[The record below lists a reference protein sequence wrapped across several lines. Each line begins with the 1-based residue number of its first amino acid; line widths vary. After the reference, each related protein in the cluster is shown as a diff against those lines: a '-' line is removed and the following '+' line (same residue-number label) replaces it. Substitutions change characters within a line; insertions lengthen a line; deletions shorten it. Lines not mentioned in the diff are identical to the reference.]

1 MTIDRSRRR
10 ILTSL
15 AALPLLGSSLGFA
28 AAADPTPLVLAHL
41 AKLEKSL
48 NGRLG
53 LFAWDTGTGRQLHYH
68 ADDAFPFCSTFKVLL
83 TGAILQQE
91 AEHPGLLQQSLR
103 LRPADFVTYSPITEN
118 HRDEDVTIST
128 LCAAALQYSDNTAA
142 NLLIKQLGG
151 PAAVT
156 AFARNLGDQHF
167 RLDRWETDLN
177 SAIPGDQRDTTT
189 PAAMGQDLHHL
200 LLGKALPAP
209 QQAQLRQWLQ
219 GNTTGNKR
227 IRAGVPS
234 DWLVGDKTG
243 TGSYGATNDVAVFWP
258 PQRAPIILAIY
269 TTRTNKEA
277 LPREDV
283 IVAATES
290 VIAWLG

>member
-15 AALPLLGSSLGFA
+15 AALPLLGCSLGIA
-28 AAADPTPLVLAHL
+28 TESDPTPLALAQL
-41 AKLEKSL
+41 AELEKSL

-53 LFAWDTGTGRQLHYH
+53 LFAWDTGTGRQLRYH

-83 TGAILQQE
+83 VGAILAQE
-91 AEHPGLLQQSLR
+91 VVSPGLLQQSIQ
-103 LRPADFVTYSPITEN
+103 LRPADLVTYSPITEK
-118 HRDEDVTIST
+118 HRDEDVTIAA

-151 PAAVT
+151 PEAVT
-156 AFARNLGDQHF
+156 AFARRLGDQHF

-177 SAIPGDQRDTTT
+177 SAIPGDRRDTTT
-189 PAAMGQDLHHL
+189 PAAMGQDLHSL
-200 LLGKALPAP
+200 LLGKALPAS
-209 QQAQLRQWLQ
+209 QQTQLRQWLL

-227 IRAGVPS
+227 IKAAAPG

-243 TGSYGATNDVAVFWP
+243 TGSYGSTNDVAILWP
-258 PQRAPIILAIY
+258 PQREPIVLAIY
-269 TTRTNKEA
+269 ATRTNKEA
-277 LPREDV
+277 QPREDV
-283 IVAATES
+283 IVSATEA

>member
-10 ILTSL
+10 ILRSL
-15 AALPLLGSSLGFA
+15 AALPLLGSSLGFSA
-28 AAADPTPLVLAHL
+28 VSDPTPSALAQF
-41 AKLEKSL
+41 AELEKPL

-53 LFAWDTGTGRQLHYH
+53 LFAWDTGTSRQLRYR

-83 TGAILQQE
+83 VGAILQQD
-91 AEHPGLLQQSLR
+91 AEHPGLLQQSIR
-103 LRPADFVTYSPITEN
+103 LRPTDFVTYSPITET
-118 HRDEDVTIST
+118 HRDEDVTIAA

-142 NLLIKQLGG
+142 NILIKKLGG
-151 PAAVT
+151 PEAVT
-156 AFARNLGDQHF
+156 AFARSLGDQHF

-177 SAIPGDQRDTTT
+177 SAIPGDRRDTTT

-209 QQAQLRQWLQ
+209 QQTQLRQWLL

-243 TGSYGATNDVAVFWP
+243 TGSYGVTNDVAVLWP

-277 LPREDV
+277 QPREDV
-283 IVAATES
+283 IVSATEA